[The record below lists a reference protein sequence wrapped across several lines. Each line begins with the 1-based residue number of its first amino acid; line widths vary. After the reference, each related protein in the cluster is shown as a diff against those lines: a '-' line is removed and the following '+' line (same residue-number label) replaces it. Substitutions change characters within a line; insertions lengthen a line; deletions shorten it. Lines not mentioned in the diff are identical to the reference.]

1 MAARAAADSRPIGI
15 FDSGIGGLTVL
26 RALRARLPRERFVYL
41 GDTARLPYG
50 TKSSETVAR
59 YALRAGRFL
68 AARDIKLLVVACNT
82 ASATALPA
90 LAATLPVPV
99 IGVVEPGAAAAAR
112 RTLGRVGVIGTE
124 STIASGAYT
133 RALLAVRPDLEVT
146 AAACPLFVA
155 LAEEGWFDHP
165 VTREVAAIYLA
176 PLAAAGVDTL
186 ILGCTHYPLL
196 RAAIAAGIGHGVALV
211 DSAQAVA
218 DAVAH
223 TLPCAGTGAGGGV
236 EVLVTDAA
244 ARVRRIAALILD
256 QPAVALELVDLPDA
270 DLPGRR
276 ASRKVSAPEAP

>member
-1 MAARAAADSRPIGI
+1 MAARAAGDRRPIGI

-50 TKSSETVAR
+50 TKSPETVAR

-68 AARDIKLLVVACNT
+68 AAHDVKLLVVACNT

-90 LAATLPVPV
+90 LAAALPVPV
-99 IGVVEPGAAAAAR
+99 IGVVGPGAAAAAR
-112 RTLGRVGVIGTE
+112 RTRGGVGVIGTE
-124 STIASGAYT
+124 STIASGAYL
-133 RALLAVRPDLEVT
+133 RALLAERDGLEVT
-146 AAACPLFVA
+146 AAACPLFVP

-176 PLAAAGVDTL
+176 PLAAAGIDTL

-196 RAAIAAGIGHGVALV
+196 RGAIAAGIGAGVALV
-211 DSAQAVA
+211 DSATAVA
-218 DAVAH
+218 DEVHQRLARD
-223 TLPCAGTGAGGGV
+223 GTGAGGSGGV
-236 EVLVTDAA
+236 AVLVTDAA

-256 QPAVALELVDLPDA
+256 EPAVALELVDLPD
-270 DLPGRR
+270 
-276 ASRKVSAPEAP
+276 